1 VAESCT
7 GGLLAARLTSI
18 AGSSDVVL
26 GGVVAYSN
34 AVKESLVGVASGTL
48 ERHGAVSEAVARAM
62 AGGIR
67 ARLGASIGVGI
78 TGVAG
83 PGGGTP
89 EKPVGLVWIAVD
101 FGASQR
107 AYGGRF
113 VGDRAEIR
121 FRASQ
126 AALDLIRRGVD
137 PD

>member
-1 VAESCT
+1 VAWWRNC
-7 GGLLAARLTSI
+7 
-18 AGSSDVVL
+18 
-26 GGVVAYSN
+26 N
-34 AVKESLVGVASGTL
+34 AVKESLVGVSSGTL
-48 ERHGAVSEAVARAM
+48 ERHGAVSEAVAREM

-67 ARLGASIGVGI
+67 ERLGASIGVGI
-78 TGVAG
+78 TGIAG

-101 FGASQR
+101 FGSTQR

-126 AALDLIRRGVD
+126 AALDLIRRGLD